1 MMPVLR
7 SLSQGRTKAP
17 QAQIERNQMVH
28 ELIQGSAL
36 LSATRPDAP
45 QALQDWSKVD
55 RTVTETGYDL
65 LSVCWHTGNGQVP
78 WARRLLADI
87 AIFITGLPPISSQ
100 NLDAHSVAEEMEK
113 IRMDMVTSLPGVK

>member
-7 SLSQGRTKAP
+7 SLSQGRTKTP

-65 LSVCWHTGNGQVP
+65 LSVCWHTGNGPVP
-78 WARRLLADI
+78 WL
-87 AIFITGLPPISSQ
+87 GGCWPISPS
-100 NLDAHSVAEEMEK
+100 
-113 IRMDMVTSLPGVK
+113 SLLVFRRSRARTLTPTASPKRWRRFGWIW

>member
-87 AIFITGLPPISSQ
+87 AIFITVFRRFRARTLTPTASPKRWRRFGWIW
-100 NLDAHSVAEEMEK
+100 
-113 IRMDMVTSLPGVK
+113 

>member
-7 SLSQGRTKAP
+7 SLADGHTSTS
-17 QAQIERNQMVH
+17 QAQVERNQMVH
-28 ELIQGSAL
+28 ELIRGSAL

-65 LSVCWHTGNGQVP
+65 LSVCWHTIDKPVP

-87 AIFITGLPPISSQ
+87 AVFITGLPPISSQ
-100 NLDAHSVAEEMEK
+100 NLDAHIVVDEMEK
-113 IRMDMVTSLPGVK
+113 IRLDMVTSLPGVR